1 MAGTRRFLWNLAQ
14 PDGRLTVEMNRISP
28 DDTGRDVV
36 WTRGKG
42 CAELAELLG
51 GGDGGRIKGNLEE
64 ACIERRADL
73 LVTRKLPASFDLLNV
88 AVPVDLQPEKVTSVV
103 AAVGGGP
110 HSLLAAETAE
120 SIGQAL
126 GVPFEMVSA
135 AIPGDDPGEASVL
148 LDQLTAEVPE
158 MRSRVIEV
166 AGVPELVEGLEDGAL
181 LVLGAPGGTWL
192 QRNMFGPGARLR
204 RTAQAGAVVVRSAPD
219 RVFRF
224 MGEPVYVAPLRHA
237 DDTLRIH
244 TEKTLAVAD
253 EGILVGL
260 VRREKL
266 AEVGSRPVGT
276 VMEEAIS
283 VRVDETLREA
293 EELTPTFGE
302 DPIPV
307 TDHDEYLVG
316 GLFLPVS

>member
-1 MAGTRRFLWNLAQ
+1 MQ
-14 PDGRLTVEMNRISP
+14 MNRVQKQDP
-28 DDTGRDVV
+28 EPEVV

-42 CAELAELLG
+42 CSELAEILG
-51 GGDGGRIKGNLEE
+51 GGEAGRIKGDLEE
-64 ACIERRADL
+64 ACIDKRADF
-73 LVTRKLPASFDLLNV
+73 LVSRRLPGNFDLANV
-88 AVPVDLQPEKVTSVV
+88 AVPVDFQPDKVTSVV

-148 LDQLTAEVPE
+148 LNQLTAEIPD
-158 MRSRVIEV
+158 MRSRVVEV
-166 AGVPELVEGLEDGAL
+166 GGVTELVEGLEDGAL

-192 QRNMFGPGARLR
+192 QRNVYGPGARLR
-204 RTAQAGAVVVRSAPD
+204 RTAQAGVVLVRSAPD

-224 MGEPVYVAPLRHA
+224 MGDPVYVAPLRHA
-237 DDTLRIH
+237 DDTLRTH
-244 TEKTLAVAD
+244 GENTLAVAD

-260 VRREKL
+260 VRRERL
-266 AEVGSRPVGT
+266 AEAGSEPVGS
-276 VMEEAIS
+276 VMEEAVS
-283 VRVDETLREA
+283 VRVDNTLAEA
-293 EELTPTFGE
+293 EELTPTFGT

-307 TDHDEYLVG
+307 TDHEEYLVG
-316 GLFLPVS
+316 GLSLPVP

>member
-1 MAGTRRFLWNLAQ
+1 MA
-14 PDGRLTVEMNRISP
+14 DSDEEMNQLTSRSR
-28 DDTGRDVV
+28 GLDVV

-42 CAELAELLG
+42 CSELAVLLG
-51 GGDGGRIKGNLEE
+51 GDGAGRIKGNLEE
-64 ACIERRADL
+64 ACIDTRADL
-73 LVTRKLPASFDLLNV
+73 LVSRRMPGNFDLVSV
-88 AVPVDLQPEKVTSVV
+88 AVPVDFQPEKVTSVA

-120 SIGQAL
+120 SIGSAL

-135 AIPGDDPGEASVL
+135 AGPEDDPGEAGVL
-148 LDQLTAEVPE
+148 LDQLQAEVPE
-158 MRSRVIEV
+158 IRSRVVEV
-166 AGVPELVEGLEDGAL
+166 DGVTELAESLDDGAL

-204 RTAQAGAVVVRSAPD
+204 RTANAGAVVVRSAPD

-224 MGEPVYVAPLRHA
+224 MGDPVYVAPLRQA

-244 TEKTLAVAD
+244 KEATLAVAD

-260 VRREKL
+260 VRRQRLTE
-266 AEVGSRPVGT
+266 AGSHPVGS

-283 VRVDETLREA
+283 VRVDETLAEA
-293 EELTPTFGE
+293 KELTPTFGE

-307 TDHDEYLVG
+307 TDHDEHLVG
-316 GLFLPVS
+316 GLSLPVG

>member
-1 MAGTRRFLWNLAQ
+1 MA
-14 PDGRLTVEMNRISP
+14 EMNQSKLPER
-28 DDTGRDVV
+28 GLDVV

-42 CAELAELLG
+42 CLELAEILG
-51 GGDGGRIKGNLEE
+51 GDEADKIKGSLEE

-73 LVTRKLPASFDLLNV
+73 LVSRRLPGNFDLVNV
-88 AVPVDLQPEKVTSVV
+88 AVPVDFQPEKVTSVV

-120 SIGQAL
+120 TVGRAL

-135 AIPGDDPGEASVL
+135 TSPDDNSGDAGVL
-148 LDQLTAEVPE
+148 LDQLTAEVPD
-158 MRSRVIEV
+158 MRSRVVEV
-166 AGVPELVEGLEDGAL
+166 DGIAELVENLDNGAL
-181 LVLGAPGGTWL
+181 LIIGAPGGTWL

-224 MGEPVYVAPLRHA
+224 MGEPVYVASLRHA

-244 TEKTLAVAD
+244 QEKTLAVAD
-253 EGILVGL
+253 EGLLVGV
-260 VRREKL
+260 VRRERL
-266 AEVGSRPVGT
+266 LEAGSLPVGS
-276 VMEEAIS
+276 VMEEAVS
-283 VRVDETLREA
+283 VRVDETLEEA
-293 EELTPTFGE
+293 EELTPTFGP

-307 TDHDEYLVG
+307 TDHDEHLVG
-316 GLFLPVS
+316 ALSLPVS